1 VADNTLF
8 TLTDSGWDQF
18 EFNSGGFASSL
29 IQDLNGDI
37 WIGDFREGIFKISN
51 TSGIVS
57 NKMDAGNI
65 INYNTRYGIKVN
77 DLYKVKSIELFDI
90 KGRNVLVKRH
100 SNSMSLPDLPEGI
113 YLVHV
118 NTTDNKLFTRK
129 IVIPA
134 D

>member
-1 VADNTLF
+1 MADNTLF

-129 IVIPA
+129 IVIHA